1 MALTLTPV
9 RNAEDVWGRTKTT
22 LFDITGDTSYPLTA
36 GYVINAQDVGLKFFF
51 SARVEGGNKAG
62 GAVLPVFDFGTPA
75 GVPATSAILR
85 LFLPTGG
92 ATAPSTLT
100 APVAAAGAGT
110 IVVTNGAITA
120 GAITVTDGAVSIGA
134 GGTPVTSTAA
144 NGAIGTQAQTT
155 ASAANPTQATS
166 TAAFTGT
173 TGGALTA
180 GIGKEVG
187 DTTNVSSLIYRVRF
201 FDQ

>member
-1 MALTLTPV
+1 MSLTITPV
-9 RNAEDVWGRTKTT
+9 RNAEDTWGRTKTT
-22 LFDITGDTSYPLTA
+22 LFDITGDSSYPLTA
-36 GYVINAQDVGLKFFF
+36 GYVINAQDVGLKYFF
-51 SARVEGGNKAG
+51 SAQVQGGNKAG
-62 GAVLPVFDFGTPA
+62 GAVLPVFDFGTPG
-75 GVPATSAILR
+75 GVPATSTILR

-92 ATAPSTLT
+92 ATAPATLT

-120 GAITVTDGAVSIGA
+120 GAITVAAGA
-134 GGTPVTSTAA
+134 TPVTSTAA
-144 NGAIGTQAQTT
+144 NGSGI

-201 FDQ
+201 FGQ